1 MALINITI
9 PGLYGGV
16 SQQSPEMR
24 FDTQVTEMINC
35 YPTLIGGVSKRPP
48 ASLIRSDATFPTDAF
63 VYTYDRGSG
72 NEKYIITINSDSQY
86 RIFDLVLNN
95 WVTAWETQDY
105 LAIPEGTSPKDA
117 FAMTTVG
124 DTTFVVNKTITCEA
138 DTTIEYNDDP
148 DWDSTFFYWV
158 KRTAGGSDD
167 TNRPLRYRYYI
178 YNSNGSIAE
187 DVIGHNSTIV
197 AGLLASG
204 GYYQA
209 DNVTYTGIGGTSKGS
224 VVRKTNA
231 AGYTGSD
238 SWGNQ
243 ASEAWVGKVKSLQDL
258 PNELGFE
265 NTVIEIAGDDDN
277 AFDSYYVKYVD
288 GVYKE
293 TYRPGI
299 CNELLATT
307 LPHRIG
313 IRRGGTLESPI
324 YYDLDESTSGNYF
337 DSVSYAARTVGDED
351 SASMPSFVGSTINDI
366 FFYRNRLGF
375 ISGDN
380 VILSEVGEYYNFF
393 PTTVTTIVDSDPID
407 VAVDSNQAITLLYA
421 IPYNKELLI
430 FGDKAQFVMSG
441 GDTLTPNK
449 VSVQQS
455 TAFNIKNTAP
465 IAMGPNV
472 YFATEKNDFSSIKE
486 YFVQPNTS
494 VNDAADITAHC
505 PNYVPKNVIRLTGSS
520 QNDMLFVLSAEEPN
534 SVYVYN
540 FYWNGDQKAQSAWHK
555 WVFEDTIF
563 NIEVIGS
570 TLYLMTTDDAD
581 TPTQYLLRIPLEY
594 KQNFKSQTYYDKSS
608 NPYESTIVL
617 SEMRYPGGGDGKV
630 DDTRGTFTIKS
641 ITVEADYNSLYKIV
655 AFKKKYNPRTYYN
668 STSKY
673 YPLVDTIQSKGYNYS
688 TVDGMYP
695 TATLYPEPYLYPGSI
710 TYSMPT
716 DNKYTVL
723 GNTNNIEIAI
733 TNDIAAGFKIN
744 SLNIA
749 GDYIRN
755 STRVQ

>member
-16 SQQSPEMR
+16 SQQAPEMR
-24 FDTQVTEMINC
+24 YDTQVTEMINC

-48 ASLIRSDATFPTDAF
+48 ASLIKADSTFPTDAF

-86 RIFDLVLNN
+86 RIFDLVTND
-95 WVTAWETQDY
+95 WVTDWETQAY

-124 DTTFVVNKTITCEA
+124 DTTFVVNKTVTCEA
-138 DTTIEYNDDP
+138 ETTLEYNDDP

-158 KRTAGGSDD
+158 KRTSGGAVSPNTD
-167 TNRPLRYRYYI
+167 LRYTYYI
-178 YNSNGSIAE
+178 YNSVGTKVGETTS
-187 DVIGHNSTIV
+187 HNSTV
-197 AGLLASG
+197 AATNLAS
-204 GYYQA
+204 
-209 DNVTYTGIGGTSKGS
+209 DIGGSSKGS
-224 VVRKTNA
+224 VVRKTSA
-231 AGYTGSD
+231 AGYAGSD

-243 ASEAWVGKVKSLQDL
+243 ASESWVGKVKSLQDL

-265 NTVIEIAGDDDN
+265 NTVIEIAGDDNN
-277 AFDSYYVKYVD
+277 AFDSYYVKYAD

-299 CNELLATT
+299 CNELLAAT

-313 IRRGGTLESPI
+313 VRRGGTLESPI
-324 YYDLDESTSGNYF
+324 YYDLDESSTGGNYF
-337 DSVSYAARTVGDED
+337 DTVPYADRTVGDEE
-351 SASMPSFVGSTINDI
+351 SASVPSFIGSTINDV

-455 TAFNIKNTAP
+455 TAFQIKNTAP

-472 YFATEKNDFSSIKE
+472 YFATEKNDFSSIRE

-505 PNYVPKNVIRLTGSS
+505 PNYVPKNVIKLVGSS

-534 SVYVYN
+534 SIYVYN

-555 WVFEDTIF
+555 WVFEDTVF

-570 TLYLMTTDDAD
+570 TLYLMTTDGAE
-581 TPTQYLLRIPLEY
+581 TPTQYLLGIPLEY
-594 KQNFKSQTYYDKSS
+594 KQNFKAQTYYDKAS
-608 NPYESTIVL
+608 NPYTSTIVL
-617 SEMRYPGGGDGKV
+617 SEMRYPGGEGKV
-630 DDTRGTFTIKS
+630 DDTRGTFTIKN

-655 AFKKKYNPRTYYN
+655 AFKKKYNSRTYYN
-668 STSKY
+668 STSQY
-673 YPLVDTIQSKGYNYS
+673 YPLVDTIQSKGYIYE

-695 TATLYPEPYLYPGSI
+695 TSTLYPDTDLYPGAI